1 MIRLKKNEKKALGLA
16 CSRRSDSGARAK
28 NKASERAG
36 KKQGERSD
44 SGARAKNKASE
55 RAGKKRGERSDQ
67 GGKRLGDETS
77 VSEQKGVKQ
86 WTGIE
91 LGARPNFK
99 NSKIQIQN
107 PNNLLIVPEKR

>member
-16 CSRRSDSGARAK
+16 CSR
-28 NKASERAG
+28 
-36 KKQGERSD
+36 RSD